1 MSGRKGKC
9 LAVMRLRGS
18 VGMDK
23 ELEYVFRLMHL
34 TRKNHVVLVEDTPS
48 NRGSILKIK
57 DYATW
62 GEVTTDTV
70 SLLLEKRG
78 LMEGGERLTEGYVQ
92 ERLGYPSIK
101 ELSEAICD
109 SKVEMREMSKVKPI
123 FRLHPPKKGFRG
135 SIKKPYPEGEL
146 GYRGESINQLIA
158 RMV

>member
-1 MSGRKGKC
+1 MSGSKGKC

-23 ELEYVFRLMHL
+23 ELEYAFKLMHL

-48 NRGSILKIK
+48 NHGSILKIK

-62 GEVTTDTV
+62 GEVTPDTV

-78 LMEGGERLTEGYVQ
+78 MLEGGEKLTEDYVK
-92 ERLGYPSIK
+92 EALGYPSTK
-101 ELSEAICD
+101 ELSEAICG
-109 SKVEMREMSKVKPI
+109 SKVKINELPKVKPV

-135 SIKKPYPEGEL
+135 KVKKPYPEGEL